1 MIRPHLSQPVRWLT
15 WGFIIS
21 GCTLYI
27 CTRLIQPVLQNHSHE
42 METGP
47 SPAIIQSIAAGP
59 FKGLASDFN
68 ILSVFTMYNHIK
80 FAPLDEAQQQVA
92 WQQLSSYLH
101 RAQSLDPW
109 FMDTYRLTIGLL
121 AFSDGFASDAVQI
134 LEAGSKHISWD
145 WKLPFY
151 AGFIAYD
158 RLNNQQKAFELMQ
171 ESISRPNVS
180 PLAIGLAS
188 RFLQKE
194 KGPEASV
201 LFLEYMLQTMPNKYH
216 GPIKKRIKELK
227 RKTILK
233 ERER

>member
-1 MIRPHLSQPVRWLT
+1 MIRLDLSQPARWLT

-27 CTRLIQPVLQNHSHE
+27 CARLIQPSLQSHSRQI
-42 METGP
+42 ETGP

-59 FKGLASDFN
+59 FKGMASDFN

-80 FAPLDEAQQQVA
+80 SAPLDKAQQQMA
-92 WQQLSSYLH
+92 WQHLSSYLN

-109 FMDTYRLTIGLL
+109 FRDTYRLTIGLL

-134 LEAGSKHISWD
+134 LEAGSAQISWD

-158 RLNNQQKAFELMQ
+158 RLNDRQKAFELMQ

-194 KGPEASV
+194 KGSEASIF
-201 LFLEYMLQTMPNKYH
+201 FLEYMLQTMPEKYH
-216 GPIKKRIKELK
+216 GPIKNRIKRLRDEAASLEETK
-227 RKTILK
+227 
-233 ERER
+233 

>member
-1 MIRPHLSQPVRWLT
+1 MIRLDLSQPARWLT

-27 CTRLIQPVLQNHSHE
+27 CARLIQPSLQSHSRQI
-42 METGP
+42 ETGP

-68 ILSVFTMYNHIK
+68 ILSVFTMYDHITH
-80 FAPLDEAQQQVA
+80 APLNEHEKHLA
-92 WQQLSSYLH
+92 WEHLSSYLH
-101 RAQSLDPW
+101 RAQNLDPW
-109 FMDTYRLTIGLL
+109 FKDTYRLTIGLL
-121 AFSDGFASDAVQI
+121 AFSEGFASDAVQI
-134 LEAGSKHISWD
+134 LEAGSDQISWD

-158 RLNNQQKAFELMQ
+158 RLNDRQKAFELMQ
-171 ESISRPNVS
+171 KAISRPNVS

-194 KGPEASV
+194 KGSEASIF
-201 LFLEYMLQTMPNKYH
+201 FLEYMLQTMPKKYH
-216 GPIKKRIKELK
+216 GPIKKRIEELTQNSTPKENGK
-227 RKTILK
+227 
-233 ERER
+233 